1 MPLCIVTYDVPSD
14 SLRTQIAHKLQD
26 YGLDRLQFS
35 VFHGFLTRNR
45 AEELALELRELIGE
59 DEADVRIFF
68 LCEKC
73 LRKTI
78 IVKERYPLEAVEA
91 VIT

>member
-1 MPLCIVTYDVPSD
+1 MPFCIVTYDVPD
-14 SLRTQIAHKLQD
+14 DNLRVRIAHKLQD

-73 LRKTI
+73 LNKTI
-78 IVKERYPLEAVEA
+78 VVKERYPLETVEV
-91 VIT
+91 VIS